1 MTAWVVQTAVPFLPF
16 VSQQQRCEEPFSEM
30 NLYRSFGNLMEA
42 WLSEGNPPCP
52 DSEWSG
58 SNAEDSPT
66 PSPENLRS
74 ESVDSGVETASC
86 DMSSPA
92 ASPDNTEM
100 DLFTPLLTP
109 ASTSQSP
116 ILLSPAPSSSSSSSP
131 HLCLSRAEK
140 NPTEALHS
148 EQTLQRT
155 DSRQPKENP
164 KPLTVE
170 EVLSRRPRAS
180 FLSKRQASE
189 LVRGQR
195 SGSFGSRRTVK
206 PSVPV
211 RQMSEVCR
219 RPLSALSYD
228 KPRSEEGKEL
238 SPGLNYL
245 EQVCQML
252 EEIARQQMHSRALQT
267 EMDAL
272 CEDQDMEVADTCQ
285 TDSTAAKE
293 DAASCQQLEH
303 TENREQTSSEPQR
316 RREFPYGHFRQRSA
330 SDTTLAAL
338 HLRRL
343 NADCRGQHLSAHDL
357 LEEEEEDHENR
368 ESTKK
373 DTSKSNKTWRLRITS
388 LRRGQSLAS
397 DTKGQQMQSSEKNL
411 VRRHLS
417 QLFRRRRKTLP
428 V

>member
-1 MTAWVVQTAVPFLPF
+1 
-16 VSQQQRCEEPFSEM
+16 M

-86 DMSSPA
+86 DISSPA
-92 ASPDNTEM
+92 ASTEM
-100 DLFTPLLTP
+100 DLFTPRLTP
-109 ASTSQSP
+109 ASTSP

-140 NPTEALHS
+140 NPAEALHS
-148 EQTLQRT
+148 KLEQTLQRT
-155 DSRQPKENP
+155 DSRQLKESP

-180 FLSKRQASE
+180 FLPKRHASE

-195 SGSFGSRRTVK
+195 SGSFGPRRTVN

-211 RQMSEVCR
+211 RQMSDVCR

-272 CEDQDMEVADTCQ
+272 CEDQDTQAADACQ
-285 TDSTAAKE
+285 SDSTAAEE
-293 DAASCQQLEH
+293 DVASCQRLEH
-303 TENREQTSSEPQR
+303 TESGEQTSSEPQR

-357 LEEEEEDHENR
+357 LEEEEEDHENQ

-373 DTSKSNKTWRLRITS
+373 DTSKSNKMWRLKIAS
-388 LRRGQSLAS
+388 LRREHSTAS
-397 DTKGQQMQSSEKNL
+397 DSKGQQMQSSEKNSA
-411 VRRHLS
+411 RRRLS

>member
-1 MTAWVVQTAVPFLPF
+1 
-16 VSQQQRCEEPFSEM
+16 M
-30 NLYRSFGNLMEA
+30 NLYRSFGNLMET
-42 WLSEGNPPCP
+42 WLSEGNPLCP

-58 SNAEDSPT
+58 SNAEDSPM

-92 ASPDNTEM
+92 ASTDNAEM
-100 DLFTPLLTP
+100 DLFTPRLTP

-148 EQTLQRT
+148 KLEQALQRT
-155 DSRQPKENP
+155 DSRQLKENP

-170 EVLSRRPRAS
+170 EVLNRRPRAS
-180 FLSKRQASE
+180 FLPKRHASE

-195 SGSFGSRRTVK
+195 SGSFGLRRTVN

-211 RQMSEVCR
+211 RQMSDVCR
-219 RPLSALSYD
+219 RPQSALSYD

-272 CEDQDMEVADTCQ
+272 CEDQDTQVPDTCQ
-285 TDSTAAKE
+285 SDSTAAEE
-293 DAASCQQLEH
+293 DVASCQRLEP
-303 TENREQTSSEPQR
+303 TENTEQNPSEPQR
-316 RREFPYGHFRQRSA
+316 RRDLPYGHFRQRSA

-338 HLRRL
+338 HLGRL
-343 NADCRGQHLSAHDL
+343 KADCRGQHLSAHDL
-357 LEEEEEDHENR
+357 LEEEEEDPENQ
-368 ESTKK
+368 ESTKT
-373 DTSKSNKTWRLRITS
+373 DTSKSSKTWRLKIAS
-388 LRRGQSLAS
+388 LRREQSTAS
-397 DTKGQQMQSSEKNL
+397 DSKGQQMQSSEKNSA
-411 VRRHLS
+411 RRRLS